1 MGTRT
6 RRALA
11 VGRAILHETRT
22 ENVTF
27 MAGSIAYHAFIS
39 LLPFLLV
46 ILLAVTAT
54 GNADLAARIVALAS
68 GYLTPNSTA
77 LLGDVLENAARSTSV
92 TFVGV
97 LALLWGAFKIFRSLD
112 TAFSDI
118 YESEHLNT
126 LPDQLADATVVFV
139 SLSVGLLGVS
149 VVGSAVTV
157 PADSPLAPLNAVV
170 VVGALAVAF
179 FPLYYV
185 FPDEDVTVR
194 EVLPGT
200 LFAAVGWTVLEGLFQ
215 YYVAV
220 ASKSDTYGILGA
232 ILLVLTWLYFSG
244 LVVLVGAVVNAVLA
258 GRSEDTRN
266 LGWAADDAGTAAP
279 ASTAG
284 RETAPFLDPLERLD
298 AALDSDTPLTIRAGD
313 TEVTLPPPAERTIRA
328 RAVDRP
334 RLLGGYREAGE
345 LHLRWTADAPAPD
358 EAAAATAVFDD
369 ATPTEA
375 ED

>member
-1 MGTRT
+1 LRRSVTIG
-6 RRALA
+6 RAL
-11 VGRAILHETRT
+11 VHEART

-54 GNADLAARIVALAS
+54 GNAALADRIVALAS
-68 GYLTPNSTA
+68 GYLTPNSTE
-77 LLGDVLENAARSTSV
+77 LLGGVLTNAAQSTSV

-97 LALLWGAFKIFRSLD
+97 IALLWGAFKIFRSLD

-126 LPDQLADATVVFV
+126 ITDQFGDAVVVF
-139 SLSVGLLGVS
+139 LALAAGVVAVT
-149 VVGSAVTV
+149 VVGSVVTV
-157 PADSPLAPLNAVV
+157 ASDSPLAPLNTLPVV
-170 VVGALAVAF
+170 AALAVAF

-200 LFAAVGWTVLEGLFQ
+200 VFAAVGWTALEGLFQ

-220 ASKSDTYGILGA
+220 ASKSETYGILGA

-244 LVVLVGAVVNAVLA
+244 LVILLGAVVNAVLA

-266 LGWAADDAGTAAP
+266 LGWNTDAATDSP
-279 ASTAG
+279 AVVG
-284 RETAPFLDPLERLD
+284 ERDIAPFLDPLERLQAAVD
-298 AALDSDTPLTIRAGD
+298 ADTPLTLRAGD
-313 TEVTLPPPAERTIRA
+313 VEVELPPPTERTIRA
-328 RAVDRP
+328 RAIDRP
-334 RLLGGYREAGE
+334 RLLGGYREDGE
-345 LHLRWTADAPAPD
+345 IRFRWTADAPVPD
-358 EAAAATAVFDD
+358 EAAAATEVFEG
-369 ATPTEA
+369 APA
-375 ED
+375 EPEE

>member
-1 MGTRT
+1 
-6 RRALA
+6 
-11 VGRAILHETRT
+11 
-22 ENVTF
+22 

-54 GNADLAARIVALAS
+54 GNADLADRIVALAS
-68 GYLTPNSTA
+68 GYLTPNSTE
-77 LLGDVLENAARSTSV
+77 LLGSVLANAARSTSV

-118 YESEHLNT
+118 YESEHLNSFA
-126 LPDQLADATVVFV
+126 DQLADATVVFV
-139 SLSVGLLGVS
+139 ALVAGILAVS
-149 VVGSAVTV
+149 VVGSSVTV
-157 PADSPLAPLNAVV
+157 PPDSPLAPLNVV
-170 VVGALAVAF
+170 VVVAALAVAF

-215 YYVAV
+215 YYVQL

-244 LVVLVGAVVNAVLA
+244 LVVLLGAVVNAVLA

-266 LGWAADDAGTAAP
+266 LGWEGDGAAPTATPAAAAADGD
-279 ASTAG
+279 
-284 RETAPFLDPLERLD
+284 RDLAPFLGPLERLD
-298 AALDSDTPLTIRAGD
+298 DALDGDTPLTIRAGD
-313 TEVTLPPPAERTIRA
+313 TEVVLPPPAERTVRA
-328 RAVDRP
+328 RAIDRP
-334 RLLGGYREAGE
+334 RLLGGYREEGE
-345 LHLRWTADAPAPD
+345 LLLRWTADAPAPD
-358 EAAAATAVFDD
+358 EAAAATEVFDD
-369 ATPTEA
+369 APSTEPTEA